1 MSVAREYVESVMRR
15 AREPMEPVGFAPD
28 WSDRPARHKHY
39 PGTWRIPLPDQGDP
53 LSELLQH
60 SYGLLSRRMRLTGN
74 QDSFLIPWHEHATW
88 ARGTASGG
96 GLYPV
101 EIYLVAGPSGTVPA
115 GIYHYA
121 QQHHALDRLLSGD
134 LTAAVRAALPHH
146 PEVAET
152 DCFALLSVK
161 FWKNSFKYNS
171 FSYHVVTM
179 DVGTVLGTW
188 SMWSRDNGLPPLKA
202 AFWFDDLAMN
212 DLLGLDTVDESV
224 FAVVPLPW
232 GDPPPVLDRSPVER
246 GVTRTEVEHSRRVVR
261 FPQLEK
267 VHMATLATDDR
278 VPDLSRLGQ
287 AAPPARPGAETITL
301 PCSRP
306 PAVPVKDAL
315 RARRSSFGGFVAS
328 PPLSLQSVGDVLS
341 WAAAVPLPSEVPN
354 RLTRLALLVNHVAG
368 LRPGVYDYQRDEHR
382 LSLVGADPVG
392 GFLQRNYFLNN
403 YNLEQAAAVIAVIAD
418 PVAVISAIG
427 DRGYRVTNAEVGAV
441 TQAVYVACAATGL
454 SCGAVLGFDN
464 VAVDEVLRTSPD
476 EWPLILIMIGRDR
489 GSPPDLDYR
498 LTL

>member
-1 MSVAREYVESVMRR
+1 MSVARDYVEAVMRR

-39 PGTWRIPLPDQGDP
+39 PGTWRIPLAERKNP
-53 LSELLQH
+53 LSEMLQH
-60 SYGLLSRRMRLTGN
+60 SYGLLTRRMRLTGN

-101 EIYLVAGPSGTVPA
+101 EIYLVAGSSGAIPA
-115 GIYHYA
+115 GVYHYA
-121 QQHHALDRLLSGD
+121 PQHHALDRLLSGD
-134 LTAAVRAALPHH
+134 MTAAVRAALPHH
-146 PEVAET
+146 PEFAET
-152 DCFALLSVK
+152 DHFAVLSVK

-188 SMWSRDNGLPPLKA
+188 SMWSRDKGLPPLRP
-202 AFWFDDLAMN
+202 AFWFDELAMN
-212 DLLGLDTVDESV
+212 DLLGLDTVGESV
-224 FAVVPLPW
+224 FAAVPLPW
-232 GDPPPVLDRSPVER
+232 EDPPPILDQSPVER
-246 GVTRTEVEHSRRVVR
+246 GVTRTEVEHSRHVVR

-267 VHMATLATDDR
+267 IHMATLTRDDR
-278 VPDLSRLGQ
+278 VPDLSRLGEVET
-287 AAPPARPGAETITL
+287 ARPPGAATVTL
-301 PCSRP
+301 PRPRP
-306 PAVPVKDAL
+306 PAVPTTDAL
-315 RARRSSFGGFVAS
+315 RARRSSFGGFVGS
-328 PPLSLQSVGDVLS
+328 PALSLQSVGDVLS
-341 WAAAVPLPSEVPN
+341 SAAAVPLPSEVPH
-354 RLTRLALLVNHVAG
+354 RLTRLALLVNHVAD
-368 LRPGVYDYQRDEHR
+368 LQPGVYDYRQDEHQ
-382 LSLVGADPVG
+382 LSLLAAEPVG
-392 GFLQRNYFLNN
+392 SFLQRNYFLNN

-418 PVAVISAIG
+418 PAAVISAIG

-464 VAVDEVLRTSPD
+464 VAVGEVLRTSPG

-489 GSPPDLDYR
+489 GCPPDLDYR